1 MKCKKIV
8 IQPIVSP
15 VRELEENQIVKRR
28 RSTEQNSKSKKFERG
43 MFQIS

>member
-8 IQPIVSP
+8 IQALVSP

-28 RSTEQNSKSKKFERG
+28 RFTE
-43 MFQIS
+43 